1 MVWPCQVVM
10 LMLMMHVS
18 MLEPVVLKVVMSR
31 VRHRLRLRLVRL
43 VAIRLHVGE
52 IHWIHQDREGSLLIA
67 AVLVSSWLLCFLLC
81 LIVRDCYMYLS

>member
-1 MVWPCQVVM
+1 M

-43 VAIRLHVGE
+43 VAIRRLHVGE
-52 IHWIHQDREGSLLIA
+52 IQWIHQDREGSLLIA

-81 LIVRDCYMYLS
+81 LIVRDCYVFVHVL